1 MAPKGRSVKALKD
14 YPEPVHPARHSVLWR
29 QSAFLKNWE
38 SRWYCLDRSGFV
50 YAHSPQGMLLC
61 KPVFSGK
68 IKEAIADDKLVHKDG
83 GVMMWGFVVKSDG
96 GSFVHLYS
104 DDKFLRDEW
113 VATMNSSVRS
123 YRHDQFLSDR
133 YNIDYNQPLGTGLFA
148 VVLRAEERSTKASS
162 MTRELCRR
170 GVECGTGLARLAAN
184 FWGVQR
190 SRDKGQLA
198 ATEGGYE
205 EEEGPRD
212 MGRHSAWLPDAGV
225 AIKVIK
231 AEAYR
236 EYKDLV
242 EREIMVWHA
251 VGVHPHIVKLK
262 EVLYSE
268 ARVYFVAEL
277 CDGGNLMASLANSS
291 NYCERDVAR
300 ILRQL
305 LDAVRHCHAQGISHS
320 DLKPENIVLLG
331 RSPESPIKLIDFSLT
346 SFFHTATEPGGTP
359 EFVAPELLLQPEQYA
374 EDGCG
379 PSIDI
384 WAVGVI
390 AYFLLSGKTPFH
402 ASSMERI
409 IELVKAGQWTFSPH
423 HVWQGISDGAKD
435 LISCC
440 LQLNPNHRPSAAAL
454 LEHPWLR
461 AHPTQHRTLLL
472 NDALHEFRAQYGNQ
486 GSMLRT
492 SWIRRSGV
500 LRTMPLGQPP
510 GLSGETGMTG
520 GAAAWTTPSSAGLPC
535 SSQAMAGGAALPMDH
550 RQLTARA
557 AHDTGSS
564 CRGSVAAAR
573 PVGH

>member
-1 MAPKGRSVKALKD
+1 
-14 YPEPVHPARHSVLWR
+14 
-29 QSAFLKNWE
+29 
-38 SRWYCLDRSGFV
+38 
-50 YAHSPQGMLLC
+50 
-61 KPVFSGK
+61 
-68 IKEAIADDKLVHKDG
+68 
-83 GVMMWGFVVKSDG
+83 
-96 GSFVHLYS
+96 
-104 DDKFLRDEW
+104 
-113 VATMNSSVRS
+113 
-123 YRHDQFLSDR
+123 
-133 YNIDYNQPLGTGLFA
+133 
-148 VVLRAEERSTKASS
+148 
-162 MTRELCRR
+162 
-170 GVECGTGLARLAAN
+170 
-184 FWGVQR
+184 
-190 SRDKGQLA
+190 
-198 ATEGGYE
+198 
-205 EEEGPRD
+205 
-212 MGRHSAWLPDAGV
+212 
-225 AIKVIK
+225 
-231 AEAYR
+231 
-236 EYKDLV
+236 
-242 EREIMVWHA
+242 
-251 VGVHPHIVKLK
+251 
-262 EVLYSE
+262 
-268 ARVYFVAEL
+268 
-277 CDGGNLMASLANSS
+277 MASLANSS

-331 RSPESPIKLIDFSLT
+331 RHGIHMAKTKGHKGSSKGHRQRAHS
-346 SFFHTATEPGGTP
+346 AAQQGGTP

-374 EDGCG
+374 EDGCS

-500 LRTMPLGQPP
+500 LRTMPPGQPP
-510 GLSGETGMTG
+510 GLSGEASMTG

-550 RQLTARA
+550 RHLAAGA
-557 AHDTGSS
+557 AHDTGRS